1 MELWVVKMKS
11 KFKWGFPFHSW
22 PVLLDLLRIKAWEEA
37 ETHIREALRYS
48 LAPRMLTRLKLA
60 SYHSGH
66 LLPRLWDQL
75 SFYYGYLG
83 HWVSSLYF
91 AIRHVYLPP
100 IFCLSHIFSLLLFNE
115 HTHRSSIF
123 CHTTSWFNNINF
135 DNPSIVSDH

>member
-48 LAPRMLTRLKLA
+48 LVPRMLTRLKLA

-75 SFYYGYLG
+75 SFYYGHLG

-100 IFCLSHIFSLLLFNE
+100 PSSVSLTFSPFCYSMSTYTDLQSSAIPSHDLITLIL
-115 HTHRSSIF
+115 TIQ
-123 CHTTSWFNNINF
+123 
-135 DNPSIVSDH
+135 V